1 MFIYSVRASTL
12 RFFGI
17 LAVTACLLIGIMAL
31 SGSDSVFAM
40 SDGAYRFSDVNTNED
55 RIEFL
60 SQFGIRVS
68 GEPIEQ
74 EDFSMPETLD
84 RVMLSYNEIQKSQ
97 GLDLSSYCRKR
108 VTRYTYKV
116 ENYKNSDL
124 TVYANVIVHRHRV
137 IGGDICASGEGG
149 FVLPFTAFEPTV
161 NSGPTENSP
170 NK

>member
-40 SDGAYRFSDVNTNED
+40 SDGAYRFSDVNSNED

-68 GEPIEQ
+68 GDTAEQ

-84 RVMLSYNEIQKSQ
+84 RVLLSYNEIQKAQ
-97 GLDLSSYCRKR
+97 GLDLSPYCRKR

-116 ENYKNSDL
+116 ENYKNPDL
-124 TVYANVIVHRHRV
+124 AVYANVIVYRHRV

-149 FVLPFTAFEPTV
+149 FVLPFTAFEPR
-161 NSGPTENSP
+161 TEVQE
-170 NK
+170 KT